1 VFALSG
7 LGGTYEV
14 SQYEGLY
21 VSVALSIGA
30 TSAMAAEC
38 ITTANPGG
46 GLVFICRQIGKI
58 LSDIGQVACPV
69 QVMNMAGGGAT
80 ADQVRFVGAIGADP
94 GVIVV
99 TADSPFMTLN
109 NLVDAIICCLCS
121 WIVFGWFR
129 PPQGFDGHVRSQ
141 FHRHYGHQ
149 IHRY

>member
-1 VFALSG
+1 M
-7 LGGTYEV
+7 
-14 SQYEGLY
+14 
-21 VSVALSIGA
+21 SIGA

-38 ITTANPGG
+38 IALAYPGG
-46 GLVFICRQIGKI
+46 GLDFICRQTGKI
-58 LSDIGQVACPV
+58 LSDIGQVASSV
-69 QVMNMAGGGAT
+69 QVTNMAHGGAT

-99 TADSPFMTLN
+99 TADSPLMTLN
-109 NLVDAIICCLCS
+109 NVVDAIICCLCS

-149 IHRY
+149 IHRH